1 MEKISGILPATS
13 RVSTVDLQSS
23 GPVRPGA
30 PTYGRPVGSASLSE
44 NKAAINHIKKDS
56 LEDMKSKAIEELNK
70 DFFMLKPSIHKKI
83 DEQVANLPSM
93 DQLEVKSPIDELEQ
107 RWEKET
113 TLKGDTLDLKA

>member
-23 GPVRPGA
+23 GSVRPGA
-30 PTYGRPVGSASLSE
+30 PSYGRPVGSASLTE
-44 NKAAINHIKKDS
+44 NKSAISHIKKDS
-56 LEDMKSKAIEELNK
+56 LEEMKSKAIEELNS

-83 DEQVANLPSM
+83 DEQVQNLPSI

-107 RWEKET
+107 RWENET
-113 TLKGDTLDLKA
+113 SLKGENLNLKA